1 MRLTREDFKVEI
13 INKEEVKN
21 IFKSWGTS
29 ACICYDTPEKFA
41 EKVGQ
46 SCLQTKHFSGS
57 RGDYIKFKIEGV
69 PRALVDQLVRHETG
83 VYKNVKSQRYTDSS
97 NLGVYYPN
105 DVLGDEELTEVWNNV
120 INLIIDSYNT
130 TVTSLKDKGYSN
142 EQARE
147 VARGLIPMNVE
158 SSLVIGFTIE
168 ALINLM
174 NKRLCTCSQE
184 HIRYLASLMKK
195 EVVKVLPQ
203 LEKYLVPA
211 CISLMY
217 CPESAKRSCGIRPQ
231 KAELQELIKLGQQ
244 VKKEKEND

>member
-1 MRLTREDFKVEI
+1 MRLTRENFKVEI

-29 ACICYDTPEKFA
+29 ACVCYDTPQKFA

-69 PRALVDQLVRHETG
+69 PRALVDQLIRHEVG

-97 NLGVYYPN
+97 NLGVYYPKEILV
-105 DVLGDEELTEVWNNV
+105 DKELTKAWDDILE
-120 INLIIDSYNT
+120 LIVEGYNK
-130 TVTSLKDKGYSN
+130 TVDTLKEKGCTN

-158 SSLVIGFTIE
+158 SGLVIGFTIE
-168 ALINLM
+168 ALINFM

-184 HIRYLASLMKK
+184 HIRYLAVLMKNAVI
-195 EVVKVLPQ
+195 EILPQ
-203 LEKYLVPA
+203 LTDKLVPA

-231 KAELQELIKLGQQ
+231 KEELEELVKLGKE
-244 VKKEKEND
+244 VKKS

>member
-1 MRLTREDFKVEI
+1 MRLIRENFKVEI

-29 ACICYDTPEKFA
+29 ACVCYDTLEKFA
-41 EKVGQ
+41 ERVGK
-46 SCLQTKHFSGS
+46 SCLETKHFSGS

-69 PRALVDQLVRHETG
+69 PRALVDQLVRHEVG

-97 NLGVYYPN
+97 NLGVYYPK
-105 DVLGDEELTEVWNNV
+105 DILGEEELGREWDRVV
-120 INLIIDSYNT
+120 EEIVKVYDK
-130 TVTSLKDKGYSN
+130 TVVTLKEKGYTN

-147 VARGLIPMNVE
+147 VARGLIPMNIE

-168 ALINLM
+168 ALINFM

-184 HIRYLASLMKK
+184 HIRHLAVLMKK
-195 EVVKVLPQ
+195 EVVEVLPQ
-203 LEKYLVPA
+203 LADKLVPA

-231 KAELQELIKLGQQ
+231 KDELEELIKLGKEF
-244 VKKEKEND
+244 KKLKEND